1 VSYFIETGSD
11 VVVVER
17 RSRGLAASGQRERG

>member
-1 VSYFIETGSD
+1 MAFAGSD

-17 RSRGLAASGQRERG
+17 ASGGRLARDAAEATSA